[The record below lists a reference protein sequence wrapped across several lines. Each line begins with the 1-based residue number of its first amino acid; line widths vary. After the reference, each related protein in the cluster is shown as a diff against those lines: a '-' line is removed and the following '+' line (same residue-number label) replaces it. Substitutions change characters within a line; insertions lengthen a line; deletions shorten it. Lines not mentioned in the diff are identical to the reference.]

1 MSAAAQLALFD
12 VFVAPRPPAREP
24 SGPLPIAAVSAP
36 AAQEQAARIAGTTE
50 DRCLAMPAKHWS
62 DELVELLEATAQRA
76 EEDVARLRE
85 MHAKILGCTVDE
97 LDERVAAEEA
107 QRKAEREEARASRPA
122 PARAKPSRGRTE
134 AGSSGIGASRL
145 TERERELLHNLRVES
160 NVAVYVPEE
169 RIPDWKVLKRVVVAL
184 GGKWRSR
191 KGFVFPDDVDAQELV
206 RLALETG
213 EILDPRKAD
222 FFATPAALADRV
234 VALADIRP
242 GDRVLEPSAGRGAI
256 ALAVRRACPEA
267 RVICIEPLPDNRAV
281 LEAEGFELIGSDFLL
296 EGDVVGAFD
305 AIVMNPPFSKRA
317 DLVHVEHALHFL
329 RPGGSLVAIMS
340 AGAKYRDD
348 KRGRAFREL
357 VIDQLGGRFEDN
369 PNGSFLESGTG
380 VRTVTLVI
388 PRRTA

>member
-1 MSAAAQLALFD
+1 MSAAVQLALFD
-12 VFVAPRPPAREP
+12 APLAPASESSPPPAP
-24 SGPLPIAAVSAP
+24 VQDASAACLGDKLMEAL
-36 AAQEQAARIAGTTE
+36 
-50 DRCLAMPAKHWS
+50 DRMNK
-62 DELVELLEATAQRA
+62 RA
-76 EEDVARLRE
+76 EESLQELRE
-85 MHAKILGCTVDE
+85 VHAELLGCSVDE
-97 LDERVAAEEA
+97 LDERLAAEDAE
-107 QRKAEREEARASRPA
+107 RKAALEEARASRPA
-122 PARAKPSRGRTE
+122 PARAKPRGRTE
-134 AGSSGIGASRL
+134 AGSSGRIGASRL
-145 TERERELLHNLRVES
+145 TDRERELLRNLRVEH

-169 RIPDWKVLKRVVVAL
+169 RIPDWAVLKRVVVAL

-191 KGFVFPDDVDAQELV
+191 KGFVFADDVDAQELV

-267 RVICIEPLPDNRAV
+267 TVLCIEPLPDNRAA
-281 LEAEGFELIGSDFLL
+281 LEAEDLELIGSDFLL

-317 DLVHVEHALHFL
+317 DLVHVEHALRFL

-348 KRGRAFREL
+348 KRGRAFREV

-369 PNGSFLESGTG
+369 PDGSFLESGTG

>member
-12 VFVAPRPPAREP
+12 VFVAPRPPAPEP

-62 DELVELLEATAQRA
+62 DELVELLQAQAQRA
-76 EEDVARLRE
+76 EDDLARLRE

-97 LDERVAAEEA
+97 LDGRIAAEEA
-107 QRKAEREEARASRPA
+107 ERKAQLDAARANRPARASTTR
-122 PARAKPSRGRTE
+122 ARTD
-134 AGSSGIGASRL
+134 AGDSGCIGASRL
-145 TERERELLHNLRVES
+145 TERERELLRHLRVES
-160 NVAVYVPEE
+160 NVAIYTPTE
-169 RIPDWKVLKRVVVAL
+169 RIPDWNVLKRVMTAL

-191 KGFVFPDDVDAQELV
+191 KGFAFPDDVDAQELV

-222 FFATPAALADRV
+222 FFATPAALADRI

-256 ALAVRRACPEA
+256 ALAVRRACPDA
-267 RVICIEPLPDNRAV
+267 TVLCIEPLPDNRAA

-296 EGDVVGAFD
+296 EGDVFGQFD
-305 AIVMNPPFSKRA
+305 ALTMNPPFSKRA
-317 DLVHVEHALHFL
+317 DLVHVEHALRFL

-340 AGAKYRDD
+340 SGAKFRDD
-348 KRGRAFREL
+348 KRGQAFRAR
-357 VIDQLGGRFEDN
+357 VIDELGGRFEDN
-369 PNGSFLESGTG
+369 PDGSFLESGTG

-388 PRRTA
+388 PRRTT

>member
-12 VFVAPRPPAREP
+12 
-24 SGPLPIAAVSAP
+24 AP
-36 AAQEQAARIAGTTE
+36 AAPAPSATPEIVPDASAT
-50 DRCLAMPAKHWS
+50 DSPCLG
-62 DELVELLEATAQRA
+62 DELMEALERMNKRA
-76 EEDVARLRE
+76 EESLQELRE
-85 MHAKILGCTVDE
+85 LHAKLLGCPVDE
-97 LDERVAAEEA
+97 LDERWAAEEA
-107 QRKAEREEARASRPA
+107 ERKASIEAAKAERRGADLSPG
-122 PARAKPSRGRTE
+122 AKSTSRGRT
-134 AGSSGIGASRL
+134 ADGGSGRIGASRL
-145 TERERELLHNLRVES
+145 TDRERELLRNLRVEN

-169 RIPDWKVLKRVVVAL
+169 RISDWAVLKRVVVAL

-191 KGFVFPDDVDAQELV
+191 KGFVFADDVDAQELV

-222 FFATPAALADRV
+222 FFATPAPLADRV

-267 RVICIEPLPDNRAV
+267 TVLCIEPLPDNRAA
-281 LEAEGFELIGSDFLL
+281 LEGEGFELIGSDFLL
-296 EGDVVGAFD
+296 EGDVFGQFD
-305 AIVMNPPFSKRA
+305 AITMNPPFGKRA
-317 DLVHVEHALHFL
+317 DLVHVEHALRFR

-340 AGAKYRDD
+340 AGAEYRDD

-357 VIDQLGGRFEDN
+357 VIDQLGGRFERN
-369 PNGSFLESGTG
+369 PDGSFLESGTS
-380 VRTVTLVI
+380 VSTVTLVI